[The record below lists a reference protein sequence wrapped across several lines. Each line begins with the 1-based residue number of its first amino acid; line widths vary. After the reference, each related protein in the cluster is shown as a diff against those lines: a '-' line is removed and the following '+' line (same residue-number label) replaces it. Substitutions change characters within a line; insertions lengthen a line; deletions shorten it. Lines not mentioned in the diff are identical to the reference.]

1 MQMMP
6 ILVADKSA
14 LQKGKDGELAALRV
28 RAFRMLVEI
37 LPQAYPDHASNCRFP
52 KIHMIVH
59 LLDNVIMRRMLHH
72 YSMEMWEH
80 THKGTVKILVRGSN
94 WKDIPRRIFEE
105 EVQKEIYREVA
116 QDAGGGR
123 QYATAL
129 REVSQCVGGF
139 TVLLFLHFDL
149 SQLDTPRSRCMGQSY
164 SLYTLA
170 CPPRQAV
177 ETMKLVLTRKGR
189 TMRPE
194 VEGDAVM
201 STYRT
206 ALGELMDSLL
216 GCMVAAN
223 ITASEIVVREAH
235 TAVAIPR
242 TKGGALV
249 SKGAFIKA
257 SPNENW
263 FTDFAVKSNKMKE
276 EWYAKALCIFKAVT
290 AEGERRGFVYMRW
303 YEQGGGLPTH
313 HMRAAHIVP
322 VGHQACC
329 GCTGEHRA
337 DSAHL
342 PLFQQPTVLE
352 ALKAPP
358 EKVFAFT
365 EFPLIPTRVP
375 LGVSQDEHGQVS
387 REWHMPLFTQ
397 YIDDFNAELHAK
409 NEKAVVVVHNPA
421 HVLTGCV
428 KRTRHV
434 AGFVVDELTRVR
446 VVQTF
451 GVVPACAF
459 TAINGVVDALKAVF
473 RTWFMRNAV
482 SSTEWIRYGV
492 FPRPPLHDVLY
503 KLFMAGKL
511 TMPGTIQRSWWRAGC
526 VPKGWLARMDCLKGK
541 AAGMF
546 KCLVLDLTHLQLV
559 IEEFK
564 SKCSSRAF
572 MTAWDFVGCDEDLL
586 EKWMPVGAGDSGPG
600 EEIPAYFCIPEG
612 PLMRESRI
620 CRRVGRMVHGG
631 FVMEAERLGIH
642 PRNVPKEVGVVNEE
656 VVSRLRRTP
665 TKRTRGGSTSSEGVT
680 SDGSEEEAH
689 VQAARV
695 LFPVEDDKDSVV
707 RVV

>member
-1 MQMMP
+1 
-6 ILVADKSA
+6 
-14 LQKGKDGELAALRV
+14 
-28 RAFRMLVEI
+28 
-37 LPQAYPDHASNCRFP
+37 
-52 KIHMIVH
+52 
-59 LLDNVIMRRMLHH
+59 
-72 YSMEMWEH
+72 
-80 THKGTVKILVRGSN
+80 
-94 WKDIPRRIFEE
+94 
-105 EVQKEIYREVA
+105 
-116 QDAGGGR
+116 
-123 QYATAL
+123 
-129 REVSQCVGGF
+129 
-139 TVLLFLHFDL
+139 
-149 SQLDTPRSRCMGQSY
+149 MGQSY

-223 ITASEIVVREAH
+223 ITASEIVV
-235 TAVAIPR
+235 
-242 TKGGALV
+242 L
-249 SKGAFIKA
+249 
-257 SPNENW
+257 
-263 FTDFAVKSNKMKE
+263 
-276 EWYAKALCIFKAVT
+276 
-290 AEGERRGFVYMRW
+290 
-303 YEQGGGLPTH
+303 
-313 HMRAAHIVP
+313 
-322 VGHQACC
+322 
-329 GCTGEHRA
+329 
-337 DSAHL
+337 
-342 PLFQQPTVLE
+342 LE

-387 REWHMPLFTQ
+387 REWHMP